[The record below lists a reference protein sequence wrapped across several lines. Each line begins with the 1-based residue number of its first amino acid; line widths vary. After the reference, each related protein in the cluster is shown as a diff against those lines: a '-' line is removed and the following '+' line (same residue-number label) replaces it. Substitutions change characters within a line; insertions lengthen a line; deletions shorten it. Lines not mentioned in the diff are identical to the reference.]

1 MFEFE
6 NFYGNEAEQY
16 AYYSVPKPLFTDS
29 KFKSLSTDSK
39 LLYSFLLDRAG
50 LSVKNNLIDE
60 DGKVFVYFKM
70 EELCER
76 LSIGKD
82 KAVKLFNELDGEK
95 GGIGLI
101 KRKRQGQGKPIKIYV
116 MNFMK
121 LYKNSDFG
129 SDDVQTS
136 ENQKSEKKQKKTEVL
151 TSEKPKSKGRKIRSL
166 KVGKSEVSLYNKPD
180 INNLSISNLSNLS
193 YQDITTDVRTDLMKE
208 KIDMID
214 FKSEKEKIYNQV
226 EFDKIEAA
234 EESVEEL
241 VNLIAWVNLTNCDA
255 ITINGLN
262 FSIDIIREQFSKL
275 RKNHIEYVID
285 CLNNNQSK
293 IRNRRKYLL
302 TCLFNAPTSFEA
314 NRNKGKPAKK
324 KNSYNL
330 EKFEEFALNFSLYND
345 DNEKGGV
352 DDEYNQNTRL
362 SADPCR

>member
-1 MFEFE
+1 MSEVFRVNKSGNYTVMS
-6 NFYGNEAEQY
+6 NFHMSDCKLSWKAKGLLSTMLSLPPNWDFTLKGLATLCSDGIDSTRTGIVELEKYGYVFRRQTRNAKGQMSGNEY
-16 AYYSVPKPLFTDS
+16 
-29 KFKSLSTDSK
+29 
-39 LLYSFLLDRAG
+39 
-50 LSVKNNLIDE
+50 
-60 DGKVFVYFKM
+60 FVYEQPNDNPNYTDKGNTSQPEKDFCLTVKKKKSAKSAVNKQV
-70 EELCER
+70 EPSLENPTTVKKE
-76 LSIGKD
+76 GKSP
-82 KAVKLFNELDGEK
+82 LWEN
-95 GGIGLI
+95 
-101 KRKRQGQGKPIKIYV
+101 PITENP
-116 MNFMK
+116 M
-121 LYKNSDFG
+121 
-129 SDDVQTS
+129 S
-136 ENQKSEKKQKKTEVL
+136 ENPTQLNTYKLNTNRLNTYISSNQSIFTN
-151 TSEKPKSKGRKIRSL
+151 
-166 KVGKSEVSLYNKPD
+166 KVD
-180 INNLSISNLSNLS
+180 I
-193 YQDITTDVRTDLMKE
+193 RTDLMKE

-241 VNLIAWVNLTNCDA
+241 VNLIAWVNLTNCDS

-275 RKNHIEYVID
+275 RKNHIEYVIE

-314 NRNKGKPAKK
+314 NRKKGKPAKK
-324 KNSYNL
+324 KNSYDL